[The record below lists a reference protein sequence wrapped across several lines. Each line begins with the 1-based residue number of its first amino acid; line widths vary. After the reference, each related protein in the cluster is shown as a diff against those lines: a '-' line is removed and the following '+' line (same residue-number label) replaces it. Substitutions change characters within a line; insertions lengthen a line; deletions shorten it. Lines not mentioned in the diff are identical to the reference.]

1 MYAKT
6 FFSVPPLMVHG
17 LLVRKSKMRNCLRK
31 FKSTRIH
38 GLEGKR
44 WCLCILILVV
54 IGQAYGLFYAFAR
67 IFIYERIPEKYV
79 IDTRWNIGTCFKLT
93 ISVTPYFLVIYDH
106 GFFETRQRFDK
117 NASLWEIRCFILSEN
132 SPYKFW
138 LTTTSSIEQT
148 KTASTS
154 KWRYQN
160 SDAVFNRIWF

>member
-1 MYAKT
+1 MWFPSHITNRWYHFHCANYSIVIIVYSDIHKRNKRAARMYAKT

-38 GLEGKR
+38 GFEGKR
-44 WCLCILILVV
+44 WCMCILILVV

-93 ISVTPYFLVIYDH
+93 ISVTP
-106 GFFETRQRFDK
+106 
-117 NASLWEIRCFILSEN
+117 
-132 SPYKFW
+132 
-138 LTTTSSIEQT
+138 
-148 KTASTS
+148 
-154 KWRYQN
+154 
-160 SDAVFNRIWF
+160 